1 MRLRDRTIASAN
13 PELCMRL
20 RDRTIASANP
30 ELCMRLRDRTIAL
43 ANPELCMRDRTI
55 ASANPELCMRLCK
68 FYRYRHRHGSS
79 VSEELLRLLRLGLF
93 LGSQSQKIVA

>member
-1 MRLRDRTIASAN
+1 MYYALCTEHYALQVHAYIIGGVCGVISGMNARTSEFHQVMDIRN
-13 PELCMRL
+13 IFLH
-20 RDRTIASANP
+20 
-30 ELCMRLRDRTIAL
+30 
-43 ANPELCMRDRTI
+43 DRTI